1 MTAETTPSTGHNS
14 GIAGDKLKSY
24 VARIFALDAEKRA
37 RAEDIKDIFI
47 EVKAAGFDTKTV
59 RALIRRQKMDAA
71 DREEQ
76 DALLKSY
83 ERVFG

>member
-1 MTAETTPSTGHNS
+1 MTAETMPSTGHNS
-14 GIAGDKLKSY
+14 GIAGDKLKWF
-24 VARIFALDAEKRA
+24 VGRVIDLDAQKKEIS
-37 RAEDIKDIFI
+37 EDIKDVFT